1 MPRLTLDVVTS
12 IDYSRIE
19 SLLREFIQ
27 EQVEDAGVRG
37 VVVGVSGG
45 VDSATVLALSVRAL
59 GKDRVMGLVMPD
71 STVTPKED
79 IDDAVSLLRSLGVEF
94 HVIDIAPIVDV
105 YKGAIPIYESEE
117 GPDRIP
123 VGNLR
128 ARIRMSLLYYYAN
141 KLGYM
146 VAGTGDRSEILIGY
160 FTKYGDGAVDI
171 LPIGILYKS
180 QVRRLA
186 KNLGVPD
193 RIAFKPSSPR
203 LWKGHTAE
211 GELGASYE
219 EIDLVLFSIFDLGL
233 DPEKVPEEAG
243 VKREIVDAVVRRYRE
258 SEHKRR
264 PPESPSIEPVRD
276 MMLRNVK
283 G

>member
-1 MPRLTLDVVTS
+1 MVRVSLDDIVG
-12 IDYSRIE
+12 IDYARVEEHITG
-19 SLLREFIQ
+19 FIRG
-27 EQVEDAGVRG
+27 QVEGAGVKG

-45 VDSATVLALSVRAL
+45 VDSATTLYLSVRAL
-59 GKDRVMGLVMPD
+59 GGGRVFGLVMPD

-79 IDDAVSLLRSLGVEF
+79 IDDAVELLRSSGVDF

-105 YKGAIPIYESEE
+105 YKSSIPIYDSEE
-117 GPDRIP
+117 GPDRVP

-146 VAGTGDRSEILIGY
+146 VVGTGDRSEILIGY
-160 FTKYGDGAVDI
+160 YTKYGDGGVDI
-171 LPIGILYKS
+171 LPIGVLYKS

-186 KNLGVPD
+186 LRLGVPEKV
-193 RIAFKPSSPR
+193 AMKPSSPR
-203 LWKGHTAE
+203 LWRGQLAE

-219 EIDLVLFSIFDLGL
+219 EIDLVLYSIFDLGL
-233 DPEKVPEEAG
+233 KPEEVPGATG
-243 VKREIVDAVVRRYRE
+243 VDKRIVDLVLERYRA

-264 PPESPSIEPVRD
+264 MPPTPSLDPIRSL
-276 MMLRNVK
+276 MVK